1 MSLLQCAIIAN
12 LLDIIKLASMLLPT
26 LSLIGQ
32 LDVLHRAPALL
43 LVAAENMSQYSV
55 TLC

>member
-1 MSLLQCAIIAN
+1 MSLLQCAIIVN
-12 LLDIIKLASMLLPT
+12 LIDIIKLASMLLPSVSHWSIGCT
-26 LSLIGQ
+26 LQVTCS
-32 LDVLHRAPALL
+32 